1 MRSPLY
7 SRWRGARFGD
17 GRAHHGIATE
27 ARLKSRP
34 TVTILRRLA
43 YVALVLAFAQIVF
56 GAIVRITGSGMGC
69 GDHWPRCMGHF
80 FPPLDRPD
88 LIIEVTHR
96 YLAAAVTIGI
106 IALLGASY
114 AHRAE
119 RGVGGEGGVLRAA
132 ALAFG
137 LVVVAAVFGGM
148 TVKLSLNPYVIVTHL
163 AIAMTLLAV
172 LSVAVLRAGGWG
184 FDATVVASARTFRS
198 ARAAAVLT
206 FLVLVLGA
214 LTANVA
220 GANVSCQGFPW
231 CTTVAVRGGPLHIQI
246 THRVLAFLL
255 LFHTFGIIMA
265 LRRRGE
271 SPLIK
276 RIARLAFA
284 VVLLQLLVAA
294 MLVETHLPPVW
305 RSLHQAVG
313 TLVWLTIFTFAALAK
328 YASREQSVA
337 GTSPAGAWT

>member
-1 MRSPLY
+1 MAVP
-7 SRWRGARFGD
+7 RGLA
-17 GRAHHGIATE
+17 A
-27 ARLKSRP
+27 ARL
-34 TVTILRRLA
+34 TALRRLA
-43 YVALVLAFAQIVF
+43 YLALVFAFAQIVF

-88 LIIEVTHR
+88 LVIEVTHR
-96 YLAAAVTIGI
+96 YLAAAVTIAI
-106 IALLGASY
+106 TILLGASY
-114 AHRAE
+114 AHRNE
-119 RGVGGEGGVLRAA
+119 RGVGGRGGVLRTA

-137 LVVVAAVFGGM
+137 LVIVAALFGAI

-184 FDATVVASARTFRS
+184 FDAAVVASARTFRA
-198 ARAAAVLT
+198 ARAAAVLA

-214 LTANVA
+214 LTANIA
-220 GANVSCQGFPW
+220 GANVSCQGFPA
-231 CTTVAVRGGPLHIQI
+231 CRTILVSGAPLHIQI

-255 LFHTFGIIMA
+255 LLHTFGMIMA

-276 RIARLAFA
+276 RTARLAFS
-284 VVLLQLLVAA
+284 VVLLQIIVAA
-294 MLVETHLPPVW
+294 GLVEMHLPPVW

-328 YASREQSVA
+328 YASREQSA
-337 GTSPAGAWT
+337 LGPTPERT